1 MKLAKNGACFQW
13 NLSFEIVNMGTRRVD
28 NRNLSM
34 RLSSHDHQGPD
45 LGNAS
50 ELDEEI
56 SNIMYKQ
63 SSA

>member
-1 MKLAKNGACFQW
+1 
-13 NLSFEIVNMGTRRVD
+13 MGTRRVD